1 VLAMTEIIKVLVR
14 GTNIR
19 LVAREFYEVDKSLSY
34 IHTCKKKKLFA
45 QGALATERVQ
55 DGTIS

>member
-1 VLAMTEIIKVLVR
+1 MTEIIKVLVR

-45 QGALATERVQ
+45 QGALAIER
-55 DGTIS
+55 G